1 MANPYGITLDDASL
15 RWAAAEGVA
24 ETVIAAICLLHE
36 KSVGEIVSRLT
47 TGELDQVIKIAGRS
61 PQCYPPGAYAALKE
75 QRYSRT
81 MRQPVESSLGD
92 ARISPAAARMRKTR
106 ERRRKSLCLVTI
118 EVPLTAYEAA
128 KRGDFAGIITV
139 LNAWFDQPGR

>member
-1 MANPYGITLDDASL
+1 
-15 RWAAAEGVA
+15 
-24 ETVIAAICLLHE
+24 
-36 KSVGEIVSRLT
+36 
-47 TGELDQVIKIAGRS
+47 
-61 PQCYPPGAYAALKE
+61 
-75 QRYSRT
+75 
-81 MRQPVESSLGD
+81 MRRPIECGLGD

-106 ERRRKSLCLVTI
+106 ERRGKNLRLMTI